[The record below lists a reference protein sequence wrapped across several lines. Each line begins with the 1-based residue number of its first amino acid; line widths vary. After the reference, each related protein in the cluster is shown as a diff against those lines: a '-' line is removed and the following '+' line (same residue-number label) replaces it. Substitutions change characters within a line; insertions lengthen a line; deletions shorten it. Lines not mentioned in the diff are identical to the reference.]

1 MKKNCLIIGIKSSLG
16 IEIQKIF
23 KSNNYEVFGTSRNFK
38 KNSNPQEIF
47 LDFENLESLNQL
59 KNQIPNI
66 DCLIFCSGILVGKEL
81 NGYKHEGIHITV
93 NTLQELELAEK
104 NINSIV
110 WYYE

>member
-1 MKKNCLIIGIKSSLG
+1 MTKNCLIIGIKSSLG

-38 KNSNPQEIF
+38 KNSKPQEIF

-66 DCLIFCSGILVGKEL
+66 DCLIFCSNDSMFSVCFLLVGSYSL
-81 NGYKHEGIHITV
+81 LSNASLTV
-93 NTLQELELAEK
+93 PPTPF
-104 NINSIV
+104 S
-110 WYYE
+110 